1 MLLQHLMNKE
11 RLSTCW
17 IGLAFGLCFVI
28 IWTISH
34 ELSGMQANR
43 YHLHFQWESNIPF
56 QWWAVPIYFSLDIA
70 IPFFPLLFRN
80 WKAAISPVATL
91 LAQTMIAAPFFIF
104 IPIQTS
110 YQNNLDGGIW
120 GEVLFNPLGIPNIS
134 TWNHAPSLH
143 VAYVFTIAWILG
155 KNARRSQM
163 VLLNIWALL
172 VSLSTMLVHEHHL
185 ICVITGFLLFF
196 ATTSTVYPYLKR
208 KFES

>member
-1 MLLQHLMNKE
+1 MLLQHFMNKE

-17 IGLAFGLCFVI
+17 IGMAFGLCFVI

-34 ELSGMQANR
+34 ELRGRQANR

-110 YQNNLDGGIW
+110 YQNNLDGGIRVTSFW
-120 GEVLFNPLGIPNIS
+120 LF
-134 TWNHAPSLH
+134 
-143 VAYVFTIAWILG
+143 
-155 KNARRSQM
+155 
-163 VLLNIWALL
+163 
-172 VSLSTMLVHEHHL
+172 SLS
-185 ICVITGFLLFF
+185 
-196 ATTSTVYPYLKR
+196 
-208 KFES
+208 